1 MGRKNI
7 KKTIDETNF
16 LEEMKES
23 VKVEQEIDYNVD
35 KCEESSK
42 EFDNEIISSEEVK
55 AENTENSNNVETEK
69 ENISDIT
76 ECEEIDN
83 SNSEENTENSNNVET
98 EKENIPDSSECE
110 KIDNSNSEENTETLV
125 KKDLSKKEYRFYSEM
140 MGYMWNGQN
149 F

>member
-42 EFDNEIISSEEVK
+42 EFDNEMISSEEVK

-69 ENISDIT
+69 ENISDIA
-76 ECEEIDN
+76 
-83 SNSEENTENSNNVET
+83 
-98 EKENIPDSSECE
+98 ECE